1 MAYTSLTDTVTA
13 PFAAARA
20 LPRATI
26 AFIVLTLAMASTVLI
41 AFLLSVEAW
50 TPFAIAAV
58 PLLATSALWI
68 SGGAATAVLGLF
80 SPPPVHVPL
89 PARPPRGKTA
99 ILLMLCREE
108 PGPIATYLGALRQ
121 SLDRAG
127 LDGATQIFVLSDT
140 SGEDEIAAEEAAI
153 RHLADAGVLTYRR
166 RARNTGR
173 KPGNIADWLA
183 RWGDDYDYMLVLD
196 ADSRMSVDRIRRLIA
211 RMEAR
216 PRLGLLQAA
225 IALNPGRTRFGSL
238 QRTSARLLGPNFV
251 RGFAAWT
258 GGNGN
263 YWGHNALLRV
273 QAFRVAARLPV
284 LSGPAPFGGI
294 LLSHDFVEAAWIR
307 RAGWDVELDVT
318 QGGSG
323 EGVPQTLEEFHKRDR
338 RWCQGNFQHLRLLAE
353 PGLHPVSRW
362 HMLSGVLSYLAAPI
376 WLALL
381 VIGSTE
387 AVAAPGLMPLALV
400 ALLLLTPKVCG
411 LIASFRR
418 PMTAWRRS
426 VILRASLWEFLLSAI
441 VAPVMMVRQSTSV
454 LSILL
459 GRDCG
464 WKSRSK
470 SRPLPRG
477 SVEALWGAGF
487 AAMAIAAGPVAG
499 LWLAPIVIPL
509 LSAPLL
515 IRYLEA

>member
-1 MAYTSLTDTVTA
+1 MAYSGLNYTVSA
-13 PFAAARA
+13 PFAAASAMPRGAAAFAILA
-20 LPRATI
+20 LVLACAVVV
-26 AFIVLTLAMASTVLI
+26 AFV
-41 AFLLSVEAW
+41 LSVEAW
-50 TPFAIAAV
+50 TPFAIATV
-58 PLLATSALWI
+58 PFLATSALWI
-68 SGGAATAVLGLF
+68 SGGAATALLGLY
-80 SPPPVHVPL
+80 SPAPAATPI

-99 ILLMLCREE
+99 ILLMLCREDA
-108 PGPIATYLGALRQ
+108 GPIATYLASLRK

-127 LDGATQIFVLSDT
+127 LDAATQIFVLSDT
-140 SGEDEIAAEEAAI
+140 SGEAEVAAEEAAI

-166 RARNTGR
+166 RAKNTGR

-225 IALNPGRTRFGSL
+225 IALNPGRTRFGKL

-258 GGNGN
+258 GQNGN

-273 QAFRVAARLPV
+273 QAFRVAAHLPE

-338 RWCQGNFQHLRLLAE
+338 RWCQGNFQHLRLLGE
-353 PGLHPVSRW
+353 PGLHPISRW
-362 HMLSGVLSYLAAPI
+362 HMVSGVLSYVAAPI
-376 WLALL
+376 WLSLL
-381 VIGSTE
+381 VMGSTE
-387 AVAAPGLMPLALV
+387 AVAAPGLAPMVLV
-400 ALLLLTPKVCG
+400 ALLLLVPKICG

-418 PMTAWRRS
+418 PMTAWRRR
-426 VILRASLWEFLLSAI
+426 VILQASAWEFMLSAV
-441 VAPVMMVRQSTSV
+441 VAPVMMVRQSCSV
-454 LSILL
+454 ISILL

-464 WKSRSK
+464 WKSRTK

-477 SVEALWGAGF
+477 SVEAVWGAGF
-487 AAMAIAAGPVAG
+487 AAMAVAAGPVAG
-499 LWLAPIVIPL
+499 PWLAPIVIPL
-509 LSAPLL
+509 LTAPLL

>member
-1 MAYTSLTDTVTA
+1 MAYTSLTETVVN
-13 PFAAARA
+13 PIAAARA
-20 LPRATI
+20 LPRAAA
-26 AFIVLTLAMASTVLI
+26 AFVILTLAMASAVVI
-41 AFLLSVEAW
+41 AFVLSVETW
-50 TPFAIAAV
+50 TPFAIATV
-58 PLLATSALWI
+58 PLLATSAIWI

-80 SPPPVHVPL
+80 SPPPVPTPI

-99 ILLMLCREE
+99 ILVMMCRED
-108 PGPIATYLGALRQ
+108 PQPIATYLAALRK

-127 LDGATQIFVLSDT
+127 LDAATRIFVLSDT
-140 SGEDEIAAEEAAI
+140 SGDAEVSAEEAAI

-166 RARNTGR
+166 RAQNTGR
-173 KPGNIADWLA
+173 KPGNIADWLD

-225 IALNPGRTRFGSL
+225 ISLNPGHTRFGRL

-251 RGFAAWT
+251 RGFSAWT
-258 GGNGN
+258 GRNGN

-273 QAFRVAARLPV
+273 QAFRVAAHLPV

-323 EGVPQTLEEFHKRDR
+323 EGIPQTLEEFHKRDR

-353 PGLHPVSRW
+353 PGLHTVSRW

-381 VIGSTE
+381 VMGSTE
-387 AVAAPGLMPLALV
+387 AVAAPGLLPLALV
-400 ALLLLTPKVCG
+400 ALLLLTPKICG
-411 LIASFRR
+411 LIACFRR

-454 LSILL
+454 FSILL

-464 WKSRSK
+464 WKSRTK

-477 SVEALWGAGF
+477 SVEAMWGAGF
-487 AAMAIAAGPVAG
+487 AAMAISAGPMAG
-499 LWLAPIVIPL
+499 LWLAPIVVPL
-509 LSAPLL
+509 LTAPLL